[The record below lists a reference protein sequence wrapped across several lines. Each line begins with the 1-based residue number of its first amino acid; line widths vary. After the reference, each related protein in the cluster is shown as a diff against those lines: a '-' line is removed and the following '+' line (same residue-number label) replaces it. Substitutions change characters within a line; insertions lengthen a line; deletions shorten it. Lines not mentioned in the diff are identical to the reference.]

1 MRRNV
6 SDDGD
11 MFKETKLLLYFR
23 IVNHGY
29 ATKTDITYAKQIIFA
44 VISETFLLFNS
55 VNTSKSKKLSG
66 KPNSFWELG
75 SRVPPLFPALVV
87 DGDGCAVI
95 FMSNPTL
102 S

>member
-1 MRRNV
+1 
-6 SDDGD
+6 

-23 IVNHGY
+23 IENHGY
-29 ATKTDITYAKQIIFA
+29 VTKTDITYAKQIIFA

-55 VNTSKSKKLSG
+55 VNTSKSKKLSA

-75 SRVPPLFPALVV
+75 SRVPPLFPALPCGVGLIISQRRHGV
-87 DGDGCAVI
+87 RNSGGR
-95 FMSNPTL
+95 SW